1 MKYTTNLNLKKPE
14 ESEFYD
20 VNDFNDN
27 ADAIDTALMARLNL
41 SGGTMTGQIKMAQD
55 VAISRTVNNA
65 SIHITGSQNGNEG
78 ACITLF
84 GKSSTDYKGCFAIN
98 AADDAGNSKQLIGK
112 PDGTLIWNG
121 NRLLTKVDKSL
132 VLLHA
137 NASDLVTSIPKNS
150 DLNNYTTAG
159 TYECVGADFAA
170 TYSNTP
176 YTYGNFRLIVINN
189 SGDKTGTQMI
199 IAGNSN
205 KMYIRGFYTSTGTT
219 TFKNWEQIITSNT
232 YGLVRAATDTDVLD
246 GDNDEA
252 AITPAV
258 YHDVSDFRHKNTA
271 YSVGDKVECM
281 FNFELFLECTQAGTT
296 GSGALDTRNVT
307 HGQVI
312 TDGTVKWTVRTHIR
326 SVNGTVADANGNVT
340 VATALAAHP
349 VGSIYI
355 STDSTSPAILFG
367 GTWQELEQG
376 RVLLSQGTSYP
387 AGSTGGEATHK
398 LTINEIPAHNHSGSA
413 ASQSL
418 TGTFGIR
425 GRGVTPTGVFTA
437 TKEGVSARQDVTGQ
451 KITMNASH
459 SHTLTINN
467 NGGGAAHNN
476 MQPYLSVYMW
486 KRTA

>member
-27 ADAIDTALMARLNL
+27 ADAIDAALMARLKL

-219 TFKNWEQIITSNT
+219 TFKNWEQIITSNDIATSNT

-296 GSGALDTRNVT
+296 ASTALDTRNVT

-326 SVNGTVADANGNVT
+326 SVNNAVADAGGNVTIDIPEPVIASEAEAKAGTNNTKHMTPLRVKQAIDALVDIPTEINSTISITTGTVAHNGTIPLPDGFTREECHYAVWTHQQPDADKSYGGNSYHRTQVNQ
-340 VATALAAHP
+340 ATGA
-349 VGSIYI
+349 VICYYNY
-355 STDSTSPAILFG
+355 DNNV
-367 GTWQELEQG
+367 
-376 RVLLSQGTSYP
+376 R
-387 AGSTGGEATHK
+387 
-398 LTINEIPAHNHSGSA
+398 
-413 ASQSL
+413 
-418 TGTFGIR
+418 TGTAG
-425 GRGVTPTGVFTA
+425 
-437 TKEGVSARQDVTGQ
+437 
-451 KITMNASH
+451 
-459 SHTLTINN
+459 
-467 NGGGAAHNN
+467 
-476 MQPYLSVYMW
+476 YMCIAI
-486 KRTA
+486 KSS